1 MTGTPALSASAN
13 LGSLDA
19 AGSLQI
25 EFGYSCNAAFGY
37 TLSSQNGGLKP
48 ATGEDL
54 IVYDVDVS
62 LPTDGAA
69 ITNTCTSTAIQ
80 EGSVTCAFSNSG
92 TDIATSQT
100 GTLNIKWP
108 ASASLHVGTYTDSL
122 TISIDVLP

>member
-1 MTGTPALSASAN
+1 MTGTPALATAAN
-13 LGSLDA
+13 LGSLDQ

-48 ATGEDL
+48 AIGDGL

-62 LPTDGAA
+62 LPTDGAT
-69 ITNTCTSTAIQ
+69 ITDACTSTAIQ

-92 TDIATSQT
+92 TDIATNQT
-100 GTLNIKWP
+100 GTLDVKWP
-108 ASASLHVGTYTDSL
+108 ASESLNVGSYVDSL
-122 TISIDVLP
+122 TISIEVLP